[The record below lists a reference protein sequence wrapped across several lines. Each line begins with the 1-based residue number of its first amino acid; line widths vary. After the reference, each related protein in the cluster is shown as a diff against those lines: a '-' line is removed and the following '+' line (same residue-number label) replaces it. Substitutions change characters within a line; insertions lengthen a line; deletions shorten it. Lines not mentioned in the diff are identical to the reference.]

1 MKSCAKSFEKAK
13 FLAPTRRRQ
22 KKTIK
27 KGLKT
32 VSGFLNLA
40 NILFTVVEAFIDE
53 GCGLEFKSNTERE
66 ESPMVTET
74 KKILHPHVWAFET
87 EFLDD
92 IEKYKCFKLS

>member
-1 MKSCAKSFEKAK
+1 MKLCPKSFEKAK
-13 FLAPTRRRQ
+13 FLTPIRRRQ

-27 KGLKT
+27 KGQKT

-66 ESPMVTET
+66 EPPMVTET
-74 KKILHPHVWAFET
+74 ERFLHPDAWAFET
-87 EFLDD
+87 EFLDN